1 MGNSFRD
8 QLNSARREF
17 EAAEKKKEDEST
29 RLLSLITTGRWAPV
43 GARLSE
49 IADTLRAEISA
60 NVGLVYEQK
69 ADVQRGRVDVTVALL
84 NRHATISKK
93 WFGLNDRYLRIY
105 ADGNRSYPNWG
116 DGDGYI
122 YTSHV
127 DVVLRHLDE
136 WVTKHIAELL
146 APPPPLPVTRRPV
159 ETRRGRKF
167 YTPSDGL

>member
-1 MGNSFRD
+1 MSSFRD

-17 EAAEKKKEDEST
+17 EASEKKKEDERA
-29 RLLSLITTGRWAPV
+29 RLLGLITTGRWAPV
-43 GARLSE
+43 GARLGE

-69 ADVQRGRVDVTVALL
+69 ADVQNGRVDVNLALL
-84 NRHATISKK
+84 NRHATVSKK

-105 ADGNRSYPNWG
+105 ADGNRSYANW
-116 DGDGYI
+116 DGRDGYI
-122 YTSHV
+122 YTSNV

-146 APPPPLPVTRRPV
+146 APPPPLPVMRVPV

-167 YTPSDGL
+167 YMPSDGL